1 MFEPFE
7 LIVPQFSHCNLYGLH
22 VINRQQFDKL
32 RVVLLYN
39 SIPLPMNKDYCSA
52 ILNLF
57 HEQTILSFE
66 MHYTLFCIQSLVNAL
81 ANSIGL

>member
-1 MFEPFE
+1 MFEPLE
-7 LIVPQFSHCNLYGLH
+7 LIVPQFSHCNLYGLQ

-32 RVVLLYN
+32 RLVLLYY
-39 SIPLPMNKDYCSA
+39 SIDVPMNKDYCRA

-57 HEQTILSFE
+57 HEQIISFE
-66 MHYTLFCIQSLVNAL
+66 MHDMLFCIQSLVNAL